1 MTWSWKYHPDEHYV
15 AAEAPPALLAEVE
28 RRADEL
34 VRAAEARYL
43 DGTGHQGPGEGLRTA
58 AVSNLASS
66 ASASARSPIL

>member
-1 MTWSWKYHPDEHYV
+1 MTWSWEYHPDDQYV

-28 RRADEL
+28 LLADEL
-34 VRAAEARYL
+34 IRAAEARYL
-43 DGTGHQGPGEGLRTA
+43 NGTGHPGTGEDLRTA